1 MENTLKLT
9 LVSGREITLV
19 AEYSEAMEEE
29 ISDSDGYKITL
40 SPRPVKRGSLKA
52 YIDGKL
58 VDSCSSPESWQLV
71 DIINEVAQASGCTK
85 AIYGIKVALTE
96 QNANLYKEWIDKVIE
111 DGTTAEAREYRAE
124 KARKEIEYEK
134 TSALNYIARAE
145 KYMESG
151 QKLMTAEE
159 YRKWA
164 RNYNNVA
171 NEGGDGYV
179 PELPTKEGYEAAK
192 KYIESL

>member
-1 MENTLKLT
+1 MEDTLKLT
-9 LVSGREITLV
+9 LTSGTEITLV

-58 VDSCSSPESWQLV
+58 VNSCSSPESWRLF
-71 DIINEVAQASGCTK
+71 DTTNEKALAAGCTK
-85 AIYGIKVALTE
+85 GIYGIKVALTE
-96 QNANLYKEWIDKVIE
+96 ANAALYKEWIDRIIE
-111 DGTTAEAREYRAE
+111 EGMTEEVREYRAE
-124 KARKEIEYEK
+124 KARKAKEYEK
-134 TSALNYIARAE
+134 ASALNYIARAE

-151 QKLMTAEE
+151 NDLMTAEE

-164 RNYNNVA
+164 RNYNNAA

>member
-9 LVSGREITLV
+9 LTSGTEITFV

-29 ISDSDGYKITL
+29 ISNSDGYKITL

-52 YIDGKL
+52 YIGGKL
-58 VDSCSSPESWQLV
+58 VDSCSSPESWGLCDV
-71 DIINEVAQASGCTK
+71 INEVALTSGCTK

-96 QNANLYKEWIDKVIE
+96 QNANLYKEWIDSVIKE
-111 DGTTAEAREYRAE
+111 GTTEEAREYHAE
-124 KARKEIEYEK
+124 KARKEKEYEK
-134 TSALNYIARAE
+134 ASALNYIAHAE

-151 QKLMTAEE
+151 NDLMTAEE

-164 RNYNNVA
+164 RNYNNAV

-179 PELPTKEGYEAAK
+179 PELPTKEAYEEAK